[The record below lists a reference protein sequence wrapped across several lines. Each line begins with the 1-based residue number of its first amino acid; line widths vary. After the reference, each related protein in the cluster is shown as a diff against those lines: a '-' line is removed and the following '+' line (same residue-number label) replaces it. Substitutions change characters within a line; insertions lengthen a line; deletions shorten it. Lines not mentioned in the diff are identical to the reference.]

1 MLTVETPEL
10 RRQGLVER
18 YFLRVLN
25 WIKEEYR
32 LTNSARIRSK
42 AENGDA
48 RAQYLLGS
56 LCESGA
62 GALQHLPEAV
72 KWYQKAAFQ
81 GVAQAQLALGLKYL
95 HGQGVAQNDME
106 ALLWLRKAGEQ
117 GQAEAQYQLG
127 NLHREGKGTPRDL
140 LQASK
145 WYRKA
150 AERGHLEAKR
160 SFKELTSATWEV
172 PEEASLPEQGQH
184 LAG

>member
-1 MLTVETPEL
+1 M
-10 RRQGLVER
+10 
-18 YFLRVLN
+18 
-25 WIKEEYR
+25 W
-32 LTNSARIRSK
+32 
-42 AENGDA
+42 
-48 RAQYLLGS
+48 
-56 LCESGA
+56 
-62 GALQHLPEAV
+62 EA
-72 KWYQKAAFQ
+72 AP
-81 GVAQAQLALGLKYL
+81 QAQLALGLKYL